1 MTQRLTGPLVGQH
14 ILVTRPAGQA
24 STLVAGIEQLGGRA
38 THIPFLAINPVA
50 DLSDLENIAARLE
63 TYQACIFVSA
73 NAVHSAWPTLTRHQP
88 WPETLAGGVVGP
100 GSARALREFG
110 VGRVLQPERHF
121 DSEGL
126 LALPVFVPAQCQGKS
141 FALIKG
147 DGGRDLIARTLRER
161 GAQVDEA
168 VTYARSLDPDAVS
181 RVAQLLQDQ
190 LSAIIV
196 TSSESLKLFMNAAPL
211 NLVQALSS
219 LRIFAPHERIAD
231 VARSLGFTKTIVCS
245 GGDDGILGFLQTYN
259 EPSITDAPGTGTL

>member
-1 MTQRLTGPLVGQH
+1 MRQLLTGPLVGQH

-24 STLVAGIEQLGGRA
+24 ATLVAGIEQLGGRA

-50 DLSDLENIAARLE
+50 NLCDLENIAGQLE

-73 NAVHSAWPTLTRHQP
+73 NAVQSAWPTLTSRQP
-88 WPETLAGGVVGP
+88 WPEKLAAGVVGP
-100 GSARALREFG
+100 GSARVLRELG
-110 VGRVLQPERHF
+110 IRRVLQPEARF

-126 LALPVFVPAQCQGKS
+126 LALPEFAPVQCQGKV
-141 FALIKG
+141 FALIRG

-168 VTYARSLDPDAVS
+168 STYERSLDTEAVS
-181 RVAQLLQDQ
+181 RVTALLQNQ

-219 LRIFAPHERIAD
+219 LRVIAPHERIAE
-231 VARSLGFTKTIVCS
+231 VARSLGFIKTIVCS
-245 GGDDGILGFLQTYN
+245 GGDEGILEFLQTYN
-259 EPSITDAPGTGTL
+259 QTSLTDAP